1 MNYYAD
7 KGYLS
12 EKNLGI
18 ACKYGSIPFIP
29 FHRNMKRAS
38 EDKMLIWRVMFEFF
52 RDHSEEFMKHYH
64 QRSNVE
70 SAFSM
75 MKRKFGSYLKAR
87 SSVGRENEVLCKAL
101 CHNICVLIQE
111 MFELGIKV
119 DFREVTPL
127 EFMCKI
133 EV

>member
-1 MNYYAD
+1 
-7 KGYLS
+7 
-12 EKNLGI
+12 
-18 ACKYGSIPFIP
+18 
-29 FHRNMKRAS
+29 
-38 EDKMLIWRVMFEFF
+38 
-52 RDHSEEFMKHYH
+52 MKHYH